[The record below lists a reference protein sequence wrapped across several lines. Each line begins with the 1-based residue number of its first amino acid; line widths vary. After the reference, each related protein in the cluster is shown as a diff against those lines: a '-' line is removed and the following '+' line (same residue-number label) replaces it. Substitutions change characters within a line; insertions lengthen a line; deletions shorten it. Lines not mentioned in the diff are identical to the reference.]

1 MSSPANEKDEHSAFG
16 SNHDIESASVHI
28 IQEDV
33 FVEEKDLRRGLKQ
46 RHIQMIAFAGT
57 IGTGLFLG
65 SGRALATGGPVGA
78 FLGYLFTGFLVSG
91 VVISIAEMTAL
102 VPLTGSA
109 IRQAEYFVDPALSF
123 AQGWN
128 GIYTACVGFPA
139 EITAG
144 AILVEFW
151 TTSVSNGVW
160 ITILAFLVIS
170 VNMLPIRVYGE
181 LEFGF
186 SMLKILLIVGL
197 IIMGLCIDLGG
208 VSGQPRLGFQY
219 WRNPGPFVQ
228 YLGIPGTLGRFLGFW
243 KTFSNAAYA
252 YSGVDGIAG
261 AAAETQNPRQNIPKA
276 AKRIFWRVLMF
287 YVVTIFIVTLI
298 VPSNSKDLLRAT
310 GNAAQS
316 PFVIAA
322 SLAGIKVVPHIMNAV
337 ILTSAWSALNSGML
351 GASRVLYGL
360 ASEGHAPRFFLKT
373 NRFGIPY
380 LCVAFIG
387 SFMALAYMTLS
398 TNASTVFTWFQ
409 DLSSAATL
417 VNWSIICIVYLR
429 FYYGCKHQG
438 IDRKELPWAGPFQP
452 YAAWVALSGFALILL
467 TGGFSVFIHGQWNT
481 ETFIAAYFDIPLI
494 FAIYFGY
501 KLVKRTKIVSYEEM
515 PIRYYMEI
523 ARQNPEPPEKPLKG
537 WKRLA
542 ILWS

>member
-1 MSSPANEKDEHSAFG
+1 MSYPANGKDEHSALI
-16 SNHDIESASVHI
+16 SNQDIESASVHI
-28 IQEDV
+28 KQEDV
-33 FVEEKDLRRGLKQ
+33 FVEEKDLKRGLKQ

-65 SGRALATGGPVGA
+65 SGLALTTGGPVGA
-78 FLGYLFTGFLVSG
+78 FLGYLFTGILVSG

-109 IRQAEYFVDPALSF
+109 IRQSEYFVDPALSF

-144 AILVEFW
+144 AILVDFW

-197 IIMGLCIDLGG
+197 VIMGLCIDLGG

-243 KTFSNAAYA
+243 KTFSSAAYA
-252 YSGVDGIAG
+252 YSGVEGIA
-261 AAAETQNPRQNIPKA
+261 AAASETQNPRRNIPKA
-276 AKRIFWRVLMF
+276 AKRIFWRVLLF
-287 YVVTIFIVTLI
+287 YVITIFIVTLI

-322 SLAGIKVVPHIMNAV
+322 TLAGIKVVPHIMNAV
-337 ILTSAWSALNSGML
+337 VLTSAWSALNSGML

-409 DLSSAATL
+409 DMSSTATL
-417 VNWSIICIVYLR
+417 VNWSIICLVYLR

-452 YAAWVALSGFALILL
+452 YAAWV
-467 TGGFSVFIHGQWNT
+467 FIHGQWST
-481 ETFIAAYFDIPLI
+481 ETFVAAYFDIPLI